1 MLEEETQH
9 FFARVW
15 PLRIGVG
22 TGGTTSRPGGGGP
35 VNVPMLGDCP
45 AARVGNDGA
54 CIGMP
59 VGYPTAKYLRRR
71 TLRFGGLLDNSVAI
85 LWVHRG
91 VAIAVENDGRHLR
104 SGLPGWFVTASLAHG
119 DERGGKI
126 AGGAAGEARMNADGG
141 VQIGVR
147 RSHDGGTRPAGRQTA
162 GIDALRIDRIVP
174 HDLPGDA
181 GDKRGF
187 ALASL
192 LVIHAEPVP
201 AFRLIG
207 CARLLRVDNEAVL
220 LFRQEVHP
228 CAGREIVGRL
238 GAAMKHDDQGK
249 RYFLITAWDE

>member
-9 FFARVW
+9 FFARVR

-22 TGGTTSRPGGGGP
+22 TGGTTSRPGVAGT
-35 VNVPMLGDCP
+35 VNVPMLGGCP

-54 CIGMP
+54 GIGIP

-91 VAIAVENDGRHLR
+91 VAIAVENDGRHL
-104 SGLPGWFVTASLAHG
+104 SLPGCFVTASLAHG
-119 DERGGKI
+119 DERGRKI

-141 VQIGVR
+141 VQIGAC

-162 GIDALRIDRIVP
+162 GINALRIDRIVP

-192 LVIHAEPVP
+192 LVADAKPVP
-201 AFRLIG
+201 ALRLIG
-207 CARLLRVDNEAVL
+207 SAGLLRRSEEHTSEL
-220 LFRQEVHP
+220 
-228 CAGREIVGRL
+228 
-238 GAAMKHDDQGK
+238 
-249 RYFLITAWDE
+249 